1 MIKRSEGVWSRAE
14 GAGRSKPSTGGQNA
28 AFAPAIPIMLQDS
41 AKQMSD
47 SVLLKATSEIIPGVG
62 ALKT

>member
-1 MIKRSEGVWSRAE
+1 
-14 GAGRSKPSTGGQNA
+14 
-28 AFAPAIPIMLQDS
+28 MLQDS

-62 ALKT
+62 ALKTWKFLICGSGEMAKVKVACHLAMMSPL